1 MENNGQSLTSH
12 LISLH
17 VANKP
22 GVLNRIAQVFAR
34 RGFNID
40 SLVVSESQDPAYS
53 RMTISASGD
62 KRTLDQIL
70 KQLNKLMYV
79 VHAVDHT
86 GEDVVGRE
94 LGLVKVRC
102 SAEVRSEVMD
112 IGHAFKCDIV
122 DISENT
128 MSFQVTGQS
137 EKLDALHR
145 MLDKYGIVEM
155 VRTGKVLIARGDSST
170 S

>member
-1 MENNGQSLTSH
+1 MENNDRGLPSH
-12 LISLH
+12 LISLY

-40 SLVVSESQDPAYS
+40 SLVVSESQDPCYS

-62 KRTLDQIL
+62 EKTLDQIL

-79 VHAVDHT
+79 VRAVDHT
-86 GEDVVGRE
+86 GVDVVGRE
-94 LGLVKVRC
+94 LGLIKVRC
-102 SAEVRSEVMD
+102 PAEVRSEVMD